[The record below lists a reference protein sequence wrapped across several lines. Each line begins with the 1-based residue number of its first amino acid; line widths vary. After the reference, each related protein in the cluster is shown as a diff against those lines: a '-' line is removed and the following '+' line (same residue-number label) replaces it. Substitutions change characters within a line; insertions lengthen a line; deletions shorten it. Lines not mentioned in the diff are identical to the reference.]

1 MSVELRPCPFCGGEA
16 EMADANRTGGA
27 RPAQEEPE
35 VRCKACNWAV
45 RGRSRIQ
52 TAADWNA
59 RADRTCR
66 MKDGVGVTICCRCGA
81 LVSKKA
87 VSTLTEFIPARFCP
101 NCGARVVG

>member
-1 MSVELRPCPFCGGEA
+1 MTSAQPRPCPFCGGEA
-16 EMADANRTGGA
+16 ETSMTKNGYWSVHCTDPDCFAKMVGSH
-27 RPAQEEPE
+27 
-35 VRCKACNWAV
+35 
-45 RGRSRIQ
+45 RGLTEAMWDR
-52 TAADWNA
+52 
-59 RADRTCR
+59 RADERTCR